1 MKLIK
6 ITSDNVQIRTDS
18 EEFRDI
24 RINDL
29 VSVSDGE
36 TELVTVVVSVSDIDA
51 GGALGEEDYIF
62 EGVSMKN
69 VECSIVGSVRDGIF
83 TKAVGR
89 YPTMDVTAEIISG
102 SGSGRC
108 FPVTKVG
115 SLSGSMRHMAALLL

>member
-36 TELVTVVVSVSDIDA
+36 TELVTVVVSVSDI
-51 GGALGEEDYIF
+51 
-62 EGVSMKN
+62 VRR
-69 VECSIVGSVRDGIF
+69 SIR
-83 TKAVGR
+83 GR
-89 YPTMDVTAEIISG
+89 RLY
-102 SGSGRC
+102 
-108 FPVTKVG
+108 F
-115 SLSGSMRHMAALLL
+115 

>member
-51 GGALGEEDYIF
+51 GGALGEE
-62 EGVSMKN
+62 E
-69 VECSIVGSVRDGIF
+69 
-83 TKAVGR
+83 
-89 YPTMDVTAEIISG
+89 
-102 SGSGRC
+102 
-108 FPVTKVG
+108 
-115 SLSGSMRHMAALLL
+115 

>member
-69 VECSIVGSVRDGIF
+69 VECSIVKR
-83 TKAVGR
+83 A
-89 YPTMDVTAEIISG
+89 
-102 SGSGRC
+102 
-108 FPVTKVG
+108 
-115 SLSGSMRHMAALLL
+115 